1 MSVPRPSAEE
11 LTEGE
16 IPVSAMHEGGP
27 SARVT
32 VAALMSAPL
41 ITIAPDAEL
50 WEVRATMQAHGVHH
64 LMLRD
69 RGKIVGIVSD
79 RDIAHRLSAAGPGVA
94 SRHDDEAMRRRVFQV
109 ASYNIASID
118 MHATIEDAAAL
129 ILERSVSAL
138 PVTDGG
144 RGYVGIVTTRDLLR
158 GLLACVLPTSD
169 TTSAA

>member
-1 MSVPRPSAEE
+1 MSVPRP
-11 LTEGE
+11 LTEDE
-16 IPVSAMHEGGP
+16 IPVSAMYKGGP

-50 WEVRATMQAHGVHH
+50 WQARATMQAHGVHH

-79 RDIAHRLSAAGPGVA
+79 RDIAHRLSPVRAAVA
-94 SRHDDEAMRRRVFQV
+94 TRHEQEAMQRRVFQV

-118 MHATIEDAAAL
+118 IHATIEDAAAL
-129 ILERSVSAL
+129 ILERTVSAL
-138 PVTDGG
+138 PVTDGA

-158 GLLACVLPTSD
+158 GLLACVLPTSAD
-169 TTSAA
+169 AA

>member
-11 LTEGE
+11 LTEDE

-32 VAALMSAPL
+32 VAALMSGPL

-50 WEVRATMQAHGVHH
+50 WQARAMMQSHGVHH
-64 LMLRD
+64 LLLRD

-79 RDIAHRLSAAGPGVA
+79 RDIAHRLSHARGDVA
-94 SRHDDEAMRRRVFQV
+94 SPHEEEAMHRRVFQV
-109 ASYNIASID
+109 ASYDIASID
-118 MHATIEDAAAL
+118 VGATIEDAAAL

-138 PVTDGG
+138 PVTDGA

-158 GLLACVLPTSD
+158 GLLACVLPASE